1 MDLNKGECLAL
12 DQVASEPFR
21 SNCRRCPR
29 LVDHLD
35 SVRLEMPEY
44 HCAPVA
50 TWGAR
55 RARVLIVGLAPGL
68 HGANRTGRPFTGDAS
83 GRLLFSVLA
92 ATGFA
97 RQTGPSI
104 RLRGCRITNAVR
116 CLPPQNRPTGT
127 ELSRCRTYLAHDLD
141 TLWSRAVRSNRCV
154 VALGAVAYASVSR
167 LLDLQQPFEH
177 GASIDVVDRLRLIAS
192 FHPSRLN
199 VNTGRITRAML
210 TTIFREVR
218 DYVDDSPHA
227 DGASVGG

>member
-1 MDLNKGECLAL
+1 MDLNVSDRLTL
-12 DQVASEPFR
+12 DQVVSEPFR
-21 SNCRRCPR
+21 PNCQRCPR
-29 LVDHLD
+29 LVAHLD
-35 SVRLEMPEY
+35 NVRAEMPEY

-50 TWGAR
+50 TWGNR
-55 RARVLIVGLAPGL
+55 RSRVLIVGLAPGL
-68 HGANRTGRPFTGDAS
+68 HGANRTGRPFMGDAS

-97 RQTGPSI
+97 DQTDASI

-116 CLPPQNRPTGT
+116 CLPPQNRPTGI

-141 TLWSRAVRSNRCV
+141 TLWSRAVRANRCV
-154 VALGAVAYASVSR
+154 VALGAMAYASVSR
-167 LLDLQQPFEH
+167 LLDVQQPFEH